1 MNLGYQLR
9 AKRSSAKS
17 TEIPDPTTVTDYI
30 STVNLYDIGTVSN
43 LSLGASYQV
52 TKMLSVFASGSN
64 LLGKKWDNYY
74 SLGAQ
79 GFTLMAGASLV
90 F

>member
-1 MNLGYQLR
+1 M
-9 AKRSSAKS
+9 
-17 TEIPDPTTVTDYI
+17 
-30 STVNLYDIGTVSN
+30 SN